1 MGLAVWTRELF
12 QCWGLAEKDDR
23 AARPDECV
31 FCKKIAEAD
40 PNAFVYQDAELV
52 VFKDWK
58 PAARQHLLV
67 VPRKHI
73 TSARV
78 LTGEDAGLARRMLEV
93 GKKVVGGGAAEK
105 SENETTSGENTTRF
119 GYHLPPFN
127 SVDHLHMH
135 AFQLPFDPEW
145 KERKYSVEQW
155 ARFAFV
161 PAGETCERLEKRAQ
175 EAGAN
180 SKL

>member
-1 MGLAVWTRELF
+1 MGLTVWTRELF

-78 LTGEDAGLARRMLEV
+78 LTGGGRRPRETHAGSGKESSRRR
-93 GKKVVGGGAAEK
+93 GG
-105 SENETTSGENTTRF
+105 
-119 GYHLPPFN
+119 
-127 SVDHLHMH
+127 
-135 AFQLPFDPEW
+135 
-145 KERKYSVEQW
+145 
-155 ARFAFV
+155 
-161 PAGETCERLEKRAQ
+161 
-175 EAGAN
+175 
-180 SKL
+180 